1 MVSQAKH
8 ATLSTQHGTFLA
20 MKRNLIQPML
30 FVAILGAGIL
40 PAQAVSLVPH
50 RAVYDISLVEAQ
62 DAASISDV
70 SGRMVYELTGSKCD
84 GYAVQYRFVTRLG
97 DKDGTSAVTD
107 FRVTTFE
114 EADGRSFS
122 FASSNFVNNNKVEE
136 VRGVANRQD
145 DEIAVGLTVPEAEE
159 LSFPGSAVFP
169 SQQFETLINA
179 AIGGQKIVQHL
190 VFDGSE
196 QGREIFD
203 ATSLIG
209 PPGHLSDAEKSD
221 VLLSIDE
228 VAGSAFWPVT
238 ISYFDQGDTGELL
251 PNYVTSF
258 DMHDN
263 GISRNIKMDY
273 GDMVLKADLTQLD
286 VLDRELCD

>member
-1 MVSQAKH
+1 
-8 ATLSTQHGTFLA
+8 
-20 MKRNLIQPML
+20 MKRNFLQPML
-30 FVAILGAGIL
+30 ILATFGAGVL
-40 PAQAVSLVPH
+40 PAHAVSLVSH
-50 RAVYDISLVEAQ
+50 RAVYDISLVEVA

-70 SGRMVYELTGSKCD
+70 SGRMVFELTGSKCD

-97 DKDGTSAVTD
+97 EKDGTSAVTD

-114 EADGRSFS
+114 EADGSSFS
-122 FASSNFVNNNKVEE
+122 FASSNFVNNNKVDE
-136 VRGVANRQD
+136 VRGVANREN
-145 DEIAVGLTVPEAEE
+145 DEIEVGLTIPETEN

-169 SQQFETLINA
+169 SQQFEKLITA
-179 AIGGQKIVQHL
+179 AIGGEKIVQHL

-196 QGREIFD
+196 KGKEIFD

-209 PPGHLSDAEKSD
+209 PLGHLNDAEKSD
-221 VLLSIDE
+221 LLLSIDE
-228 VAGSAFWPVT
+228 VAGSDFWPVT

-286 VLDRELCD
+286 VLEADICN

>member
-1 MVSQAKH
+1 
-8 ATLSTQHGTFLA
+8 
-20 MKRNLIQPML
+20 MKRNFFQPML
-30 FVAILGAGIL
+30 ILATFGAGVL
-40 PAQAVSLVPH
+40 PAHAVSLVSH
-50 RAVYDISLVEAQ
+50 RAVYDISLVEAE

-70 SGRMVYELTGSKCD
+70 SGRMVFELTGSKCD

-97 DKDGTSAVTD
+97 EKDGTSAVTD

-114 EADGRSFS
+114 EADGSSFS
-122 FASSNFVNNNKVEE
+122 FASSNFVNNNKVDE
-136 VRGVANRQD
+136 VRGVANREN
-145 DEIAVGLTVPEAEE
+145 DEIEVGLTIPESEM

-169 SQQFETLINA
+169 SQQFEKLITA

-196 QGREIFD
+196 QGKEIFD

-209 PPGHLSDAEKSD
+209 PPGHLTDAEKSD
-221 VLLSIDE
+221 LLLSIDE
-228 VAGSAFWPVT
+228 VAGSDFWPVT

-286 VLDRELCD
+286 VLEADICN